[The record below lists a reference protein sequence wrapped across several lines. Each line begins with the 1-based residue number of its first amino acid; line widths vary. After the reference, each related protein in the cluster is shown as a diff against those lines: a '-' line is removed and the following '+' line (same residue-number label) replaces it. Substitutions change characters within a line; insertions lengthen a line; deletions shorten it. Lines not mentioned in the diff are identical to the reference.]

1 MNWNERKNIFFPRR
15 KSQPF
20 FKKEKKVKDG
30 VLKEVEK
37 TVVNHCCMKE
47 EKDIISKSFFANNM
61 KISSSEE
68 KLLIKLI
75 KLNLNIDFCKKT
87 GTFLI

>member
-1 MNWNERKNIFFPRR
+1 
-15 KSQPF
+15 
-20 FKKEKKVKDG
+20 
-30 VLKEVEK
+30 
-37 TVVNHCCMKE
+37 MKE
-47 EKDIISKSFFANNM
+47 EKDIVSKSFFANNM
-61 KISSSEE
+61 KISSDEE